1 MAHVGT
7 PADLAKQPAA
17 STGRIDPWKPL
28 FAAMVIIAM
37 VAVVAMASAFLA
49 GSNRVTSTGLGRA
62 QIDDLQLPV
71 APAALGRAQIDDLQ
85 LPVAPVT
92 STGLSRAQIASLQ
105 QSVASTGLSRAQIAS
120 LQQSVASTGL
130 PQSFAP
136 ADPGAAQSATLQQG
150 IGRMVYQTAPRARH
164 TRTPR

>member
-7 PADLAKQPAA
+7 PSDLAKQPAA
-17 STGRIDPWKPL
+17 STGRIDPWKPRSPRWSSSRWSPSWRRP
-28 FAAMVIIAM
+28 AHSSRAPT
-37 VAVVAMASAFLA
+37 
-49 GSNRVTSTGLGRA
+49 RVESTGLTRA

-71 APAALGRAQIDDLQ
+71 AAAGLGRAQIDDLQ

-136 ADPGAAQSATLQQG
+136 VDPGAAQSATLQQG
-150 IGRMVYQTAPRARH
+150 VGRMVYQTAPRARD
-164 TRTPR
+164 TPSPR